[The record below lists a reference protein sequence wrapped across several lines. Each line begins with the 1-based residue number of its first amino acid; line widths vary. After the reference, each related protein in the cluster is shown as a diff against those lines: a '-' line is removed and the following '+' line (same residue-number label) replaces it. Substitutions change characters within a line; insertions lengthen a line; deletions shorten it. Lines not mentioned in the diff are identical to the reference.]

1 MNKRYIFI
9 LLAAIIAVVV
19 AWLLL
24 RKPVHIAEMSETA
37 VPSQYGLKVGPALLG
52 WSSHANSPSERNGYI
67 YMRDVSPS
75 GGNKPLWEFSL
86 STKHRLSDVTR
97 DDLRGEFYGMD
108 DSRGA
113 SVFGEAWTP
122 DGSAILVPE
131 GQIFFARLAADHSV
145 VYVIRLAKQGGMGSG
160 KGTIQIEY
168 YVYQIPAV

>member
-1 MNKRYIFI
+1 MNKRYIYI
-9 LLAAIIAVVV
+9 LLAAIIVAVV

-37 VPSQYGLKVGPALLG
+37 VPNQYGLKVGPALLG

-86 STKHRLSDVTR
+86 TPKHSLSDVTR
-97 DDLRGEFYGMD
+97 ADFRGEFYGMS

-113 SVFGEAWTP
+113 SVFGDAWTP
-122 DGSAILVPE
+122 DDSAILVP
-131 GQIFFARLAADHSV
+131 
-145 VYVIRLAKQGGMGSG
+145 
-160 KGTIQIEY
+160 
-168 YVYQIPAV
+168 